1 MKKIVEISIRED
13 GLAMAGC
20 ELENEL
26 DCKRLGAAF
35 IVLAQESFLFRASL
49 LAAADALRESP
60 AEAKELSELS
70 KRSAVAKMF
79 INPNTKNK
87 S

>member
-1 MKKIVEISIRED
+1 MRED

-35 IVLAQESFLFRASL
+35 IVLAHESFLFRASL
-49 LAAADALRESP
+49 LAAVDALRESP
-60 AEAKELSELS
+60 AEAKELTELS
-70 KRSAVAKMF
+70 KRSAAARMF
-79 INPNTKNK
+79 MPQKPKTGN
-87 S
+87 